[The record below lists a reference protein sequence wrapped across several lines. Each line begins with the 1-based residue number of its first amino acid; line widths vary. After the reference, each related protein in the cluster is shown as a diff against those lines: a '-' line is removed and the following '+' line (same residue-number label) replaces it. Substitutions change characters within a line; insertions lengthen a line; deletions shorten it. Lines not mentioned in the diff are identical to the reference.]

1 LKNKIAIIG
10 SGMMAREVYHIL
22 IESNFEPVGFID
34 NVKPKTNSL
43 PAAWLGGD
51 EELSNL
57 PDDGIDCFC
66 LAVGDQFIRETLF
79 DRAQEAGLYGPLVVH
94 PSAVI
99 LTPLADLGEG
109 TIVYPNAVVMNDCTI
124 GRGVV
129 INSGSQ
135 VAHDCRIGDFV
146 NLNPNSTLGGKVSV
160 GLRSMVGMGASV
172 REGIEIGPESI
183 VGMGAA
189 VIRDVVEGN
198 TVLGIP
204 AKQVSVK

>member
-1 LKNKIAIIG
+1 
-10 SGMMAREVYHIL
+10 MMAREVYHIL
-22 IESNFEPVGFID
+22 SESGFEPVGFID
-34 NVKPKTNSL
+34 NAEPTVGSL
-43 PAAWLGGD
+43 PKPWLGGD

-57 PDDGIDCFC
+57 PNNGIDYFC
-66 LAVGDQFIRETLF
+66 LAVGDQYVRGALF
-79 DRAQEAGLYGPLVVH
+79 DRAKEAGLSGPLVIH
-94 PSAVI
+94 PSAEV
-99 LTPLADLGEG
+99 LTRTSNLGEG
-109 TIVYPNAVVMNDCTI
+109 TILYPNAVVMNDCSI

-160 GLRSMVGMGASV
+160 GSCSMVGMGASV

-189 VIRDVVEGN
+189 VIRDVVAGN

-204 AKQVSVK
+204 AKPVSVE

>member
-1 LKNKIAIIG
+1 
-10 SGMMAREVYHIL
+10 MAREVYHIL

-34 NVKPKTNSL
+34 NIKPKTDSL

-57 PDDGIDCFC
+57 PDDGIGCFC
-66 LAVGDQFIRETLF
+66 LAVGDQFVRKTLF
-79 DRAQEAGLYGPLVVH
+79 DRAKDAGLTGSLVVH
-94 PSAVI
+94 PSAVV

-109 TIVYPNAVVMNDCTI
+109 TIVYPNAVVMNDCII

-129 INSGSQ
+129 INSGSY

-160 GLRSMVGMGASV
+160 GSRSMVGMGASI
-172 REGIEIGPESI
+172 REGIDIGPESI

-189 VIRDVVEGN
+189 VIRNVVAGN

-204 AKQVSVK
+204 AKPVTAE

>member
-1 LKNKIAIIG
+1 
-10 SGMMAREVYHIL
+10 MAREVFHIL
-22 IESNFEPVGFID
+22 IHGNFDPVGFID
-34 NVKPKTNSL
+34 NVKPKSDSL
-43 PAAWLGGD
+43 PVKWLGGD

-57 PDDGIDCFC
+57 PNDGINNFC
-66 LAVGDQFIRETLF
+66 LAVGDQFVRSNLF
-79 DRAQEAGLYGPLVVH
+79 DMAKKAGLSCPLVVH
-94 PSAVI
+94 PSAAV
-99 LTPLADLGEG
+99 LTPLANLGEG

-146 NLNPNSTLGGKVSV
+146 NLNPNSTLGGEVSV
-160 GLRSMVGMGASV
+160 GSRSMVGMGASI
-172 REGIEIGPESI
+172 REGIDIGPESI

-189 VIRDVVEGN
+189 VIRDVVAGN

-204 AKQVSVK
+204 AKPVTAE